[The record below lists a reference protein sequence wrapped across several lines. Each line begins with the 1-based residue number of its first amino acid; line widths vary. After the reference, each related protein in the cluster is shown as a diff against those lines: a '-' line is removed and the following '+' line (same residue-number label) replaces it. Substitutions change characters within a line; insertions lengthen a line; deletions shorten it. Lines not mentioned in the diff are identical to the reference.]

1 MAKNT
6 ATQLLDVAERLF
18 ASQGFDGVSIA
29 SIADELGLTKQAL
42 LHHFGSK
49 EALFGAVLQRIS
61 DQFQSLLVPSKAEQ
75 VNAAQ
80 QLEMRLLELYRAIRL
95 KPAQSQLLMRE
106 LLDNNRRAASAKRWY
121 LKPLLLQLMACV
133 RDAPA
138 WAKADD
144 AQALA
149 LVYQLLG
156 AINYFAISKPTLEG
170 IFGDETYAALDT
182 VFEQQLR
189 ALISA
194 ALASSTAPSVSS
206 DGLSI
211 NLQM

>member
-61 DQFQSLLVPSKAEQ
+61 DQFQLLLVPPQAEQ

-170 IFGDETYAALDT
+170 IFGDEAYAALDI

-189 ALISA
+189 GLISA
-194 ALASSTAPSVSS
+194 ALASSPAPSASS

-211 NLQM
+211 NPQM

>member
-18 ASQGFDGVSIA
+18 ASQGFEGVSIA

-61 DQFQSLLVPSKAEQ
+61 DQFQLLLLPPQAEQ
-75 VNAAQ
+75 VDAAR
-80 QLEMRLLELYRAIRL
+80 QLEIRLLELYRAIRL

>member
-61 DQFQSLLVPSKAEQ
+61 DQFQLLLVPPQAEQ